1 MMDERAWGI
10 VLILGF
16 TAAVVIVATV
26 VISQIFSLAR
36 IKASGEVAAERG
48 ATRDE
53 QQRVAAELGEL
64 RSRVAMMEKQLHE
77 AT

>member
-16 TAAVVIVATV
+16 IAAVVIVVTV

-36 IKASGEVAAERG
+36 IKASGEVATERG
-48 ATRDE
+48 ATRE
-53 QQRVAAELGEL
+53 ERQRVAAEFGEL
-64 RSRVAMMEKQLHE
+64 RTRVSMMEKQLHE

>member
-1 MMDERAWGI
+1 MKDERAWGI

-16 TAAVVIVATV
+16 TAAVVIVVTV

-48 ATRDE
+48 ATREDR
-53 QQRVAAELGEL
+53 QRVAAELGGL
-64 RSRVAMMEKQLHE
+64 RTRVSMMEKQLHQ